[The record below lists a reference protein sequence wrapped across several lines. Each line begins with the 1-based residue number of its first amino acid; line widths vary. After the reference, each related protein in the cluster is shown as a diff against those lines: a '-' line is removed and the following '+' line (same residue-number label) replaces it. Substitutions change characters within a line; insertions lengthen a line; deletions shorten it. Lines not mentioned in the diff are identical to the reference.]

1 MKLIRHPRSREATRW
16 LREESAAQARRHRA
30 IIAQQEALTAK
41 RNRWVADF
49 LARIQT
55 RGFHVHADQVRKIPP
70 KEIPS
75 PPKRKFRV
83 VF

>member
-16 LREESAAQARRHRA
+16 LREESAEQARRYRA
-30 IIAQQEALTAK
+30 IVAQQQALAPK

-49 LARIQT
+49 LGRIQT
-55 RGFHVHADQVRKIPP
+55 RGFHVHSDQVRRIAA